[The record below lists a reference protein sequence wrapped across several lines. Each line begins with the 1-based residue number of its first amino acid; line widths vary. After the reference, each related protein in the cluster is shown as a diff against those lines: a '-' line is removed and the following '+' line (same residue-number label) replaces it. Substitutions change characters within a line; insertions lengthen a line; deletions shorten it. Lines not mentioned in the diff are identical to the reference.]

1 MSLNFHEDLRRSA
14 HARGSSDR
22 NFGLVLAAGCALL
35 GLWPLVKHG
44 QIRWPLLVVAG
55 VFVAVAIIM
64 PRVLHPLNFV
74 WTKFGL
80 LLGRIVN
87 PIMTGVLF
95 FLVFTPAGII
105 GRMLGKDPLRLK
117 RDAQANSYWIVR
129 DPPGP
134 QPSTMAK
141 QF

>member
-14 HARGSSDR
+14 QARGSSDR
-22 NFGLVLAAGCALL
+22 NFGLVFAAGCTLL

-44 QIRWPLLVVAG
+44 HIRWSLLVVAG
-55 VFVAVAIIM
+55 VFLTAAIIM
-64 PRVLHPLNFV
+64 PRLLHPLNFV

-87 PIMTGVLF
+87 PIVTGVLF

-117 RDAQANSYWIVR
+117 RDAQADSYWIVR

-134 QPSTMAK
+134 EPYTMAK